1 MRNLPKYSELRVEAD
16 IIQYIPLSML
26 STKMLRMADAMD
38 FDLPLK
44 STLLDSR
51 QTVTGRKVA
60 SINSNRDIGG

>member
-1 MRNLPKYSELRVEAD
+1 MLNLPKYSELRVEAD

-26 STKMLRMADAMD
+26 STNMLRMADAVD

-44 STLLDSR
+44 STLSDSR